1 MTDESSQEGEEQPD
15 EELGD
20 EPDLITR
27 TQVMEHLLTQ
37 IWLAD
42 DTITH
47 IRTSLGISSILS
59 LLMMSDID
67 LDNAVDGSDFTVAD
81 SSALKSLKKWLAKY
95 RSEHID
101 LPNGNEWRTVF
112 DNEVF
117 MNYLIAGLTTT
128 NATTMQGTQQTTLP
142 APTST
147 NINPQAQN
155 TFRGRLSDYP
165 ECTGRSRDW
174 YNFKAKFEGTAGG
187 QDCYEILLKYP
198 PGDPV
203 RTDPLFIA
211 KSKFI
216 FAVLKRTSAYG
227 LVKDTILQ
235 HQKTQDGNAAWLDLV
250 DDMETQGNIGQLVAE
265 NTNELAQVKLC
276 YDSRGGFS
284 TYKQDFCALTQ
295 RLEDAGEG
303 MSDLMKK
310 TLFLMNIQDES
321 YTSIKTTCQSD
332 PTLAFK

>member
-1 MTDESSQEGEEQPD
+1 
-15 EELGD
+15 
-20 EPDLITR
+20 
-27 TQVMEHLLTQ
+27 MEHLLTQ
-37 IWLAD
+37 IRLAD
-42 DTITH
+42 YTITH

-95 RSEHID
+95 RSKHID
-101 LPNGNEWRTVF
+101 LTNGNEWRTVF

-147 NINPQAQN
+147 NVNPQAQN

-187 QDCYEILLKYP
+187 QDCY
-198 PGDPV
+198 
-203 RTDPLFIA
+203 
-211 KSKFI
+211 
-216 FAVLKRTSAYG
+216 
-227 LVKDTILQ
+227 
-235 HQKTQDGNAAWLDLV
+235 
-250 DDMETQGNIGQLVAE
+250 
-265 NTNELAQVKLC
+265 
-276 YDSRGGFS
+276 
-284 TYKQDFCALTQ
+284 
-295 RLEDAGEG
+295 
-303 MSDLMKK
+303 
-310 TLFLMNIQDES
+310 
-321 YTSIKTTCQSD
+321 
-332 PTLAFK
+332 